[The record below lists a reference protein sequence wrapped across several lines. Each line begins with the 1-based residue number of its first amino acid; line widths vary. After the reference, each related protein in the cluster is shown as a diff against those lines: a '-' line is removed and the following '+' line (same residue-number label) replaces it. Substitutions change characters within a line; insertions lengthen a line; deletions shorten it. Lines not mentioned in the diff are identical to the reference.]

1 MLRPSRTGACSCRAR
16 APFPPTRAHS
26 PPFFAYTPF
35 VCARSPP
42 PPPSHPLC
50 PGSFWSTEVQPG
62 SAFPK
67 ATEPFSSM
75 EAAVAVYSTAPV
87 MLSDGAGFTN
97 ATLALA
103 TCTSGGRLLQP
114 SRPATALD
122 ACFAAAARGDG
133 SAPAAQK
140 PNALPVMST
149 HTAVGGRAWAHVLVI
164 GLAGDAALTP
174 SMLPLDVAPAA
185 GDAGL
190 LAYEGWREAGGG
202 AFTLLGAWSEGAPL
216 TLRAAPDPHAWSLT
230 HAAPL
235 LPSGW
240 AYLGEAAKLAPVS
253 AWRTASVEA
262 APGGGGGGV
271 AVGVR
276 GEPGEA
282 VALSVAQPQAGGG
295 WRVVAH
301 TCVLP
306 AAGAATVV
314 YDGAGGRC
322 E

>member
-1 MLRPSRTGACSCRAR
+1 
-16 APFPPTRAHS
+16 
-26 PPFFAYTPF
+26 
-35 VCARSPP
+35 
-42 PPPSHPLC
+42 
-50 PGSFWSTEVQPG
+50 
-62 SAFPK
+62 
-67 ATEPFSSM
+67 M

-87 MLSDGAGFTN
+87 MLSDGAGRSN

-133 SAPAAQK
+133 SAPAAHK
-140 PNALPVMST
+140 PGALPIMST
-149 HTAVGGRAWAHVLVI
+149 HTAVGGRAWAHILVI
-164 GLAGDAALTP
+164 GLAGGAALTP

-190 LAYEGWREAGGG
+190 LAYGGWREAGGG
-202 AFTLLGAWSEGAPL
+202 AFTLLGAWAEGAPL
-216 TLRAAPDPHAWSLT
+216 ALAAAPDPHAWSLT

-253 AWRTASVEA
+253 AWRTASVAA
-262 APGGGGGGV
+262 APGGGGV

-282 VALSVAQPQAGGG
+282 VALSFAQPVGGGGGGG
-295 WRVVAH
+295 WRVVGH

-306 AAGAATVV
+306 AAGVATMV